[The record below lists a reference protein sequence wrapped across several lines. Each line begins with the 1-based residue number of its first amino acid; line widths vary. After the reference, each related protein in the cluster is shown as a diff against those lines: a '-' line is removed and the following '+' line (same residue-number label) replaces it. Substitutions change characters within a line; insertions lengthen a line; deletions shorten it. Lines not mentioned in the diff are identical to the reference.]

1 MCRVTHIKCLETRN
15 LHWNW
20 SQINR
25 PPSLRMKTVTN
36 QECPF
41 SASTRY
47 CLYVFALTRAYGS
60 RCSVKQYPVNTS
72 TNSPPLKVKSLLVA
86 IWLRRYVRGGSRNF
100 WLGGYK
106 LWFRKDCWTLL
117 RQITSPP
124 HTPYPHSPSHQPR
137 LHVIIPCRL
146 TVYLDST
153 CKGCTLGTSSSCV
166 WLQRLYRFR
175 QHQCQGHD
183 VSVWVQVLTT
193 AYQKSCFW
201 DMTWFVA
208 SQRMNAQLRQN

>member
-1 MCRVTHIKCLETRN
+1 MFCLAVSGQHFNKLATSE
-15 LHWNW
+15 
-20 SQINR
+20 SQIAAGGDLTQTLCQGR
-25 PPSLRMKTVTN
+25 I
-36 QECPF
+36 QEF
-41 SASTRY
+41 
-47 CLYVFALTRAYGS
+47 LIGG
-60 RCSVKQYPVNTS
+60 
-72 TNSPPLKVKSLLVA
+72 
-86 IWLRRYVRGGSRNF
+86 GGS
-100 WLGGYK
+100 K

-137 LHVIIPCRL
+137 LHVIIHCRL

-183 VSVWVQVLTT
+183 VSARVQVLTT
-193 AYQKSCFW
+193 AHQTSCF
-201 DMTWFVA
+201 
-208 SQRMNAQLRQN
+208 

>member
-1 MCRVTHIKCLETRN
+1 MALDVLFSSIRSTLQQTRH
-15 LHWNW
+15 LWK
-20 SQINR
+20 SNR
-25 PPSLRMKTVTN
+25 CWWRSDSDVMSEADPGIFDS
-36 QECPF
+36 
-41 SASTRY
+41 
-47 CLYVFALTRAYGS
+47 
-60 RCSVKQYPVNTS
+60 
-72 TNSPPLKVKSLLVA
+72 
-86 IWLRRYVRGGSRNF
+86 GGS
-100 WLGGYK
+100 K

-124 HTPYPHSPSHQPR
+124 HTPYPHSPSHRPR

-175 QHQCQGHD
+175 RHQCQGHD
-183 VSVWVQVLTT
+183 VSAWVQVLTT
-193 AYQKSCFW
+193 AHQTSCFW

-208 SQRMNAQLRQN
+208 SQRMNAQLRQNLQEGYNQ